1 MQSNRRELWTKCV
14 NGTTLSGDWGY
25 RWYYPFIVTLAQDNG
40 HLFFI
45 IVKYPQYHYKITAFF
60 AHLRWPSTSRFAPLQ
75 IDINNIPVA
84 IHGYC
89 VSNVTFFH
97 PHWYPGVFHIALVV
111 NTCKFLTKCSVNLL
125 DRRRQNFTR
134 QLAIDWLI
142 WHPSPPKKTPNQ
154 NPPQI
159 TLANPN
165 PILDGLIQYL

>member
-40 HLFFI
+40 HRFLI
-45 IVKYPQYHYKITAFF
+45 IVKYPQYHYKFTAFF

-75 IDINNIPVA
+75 IDINNIHVA

-111 NTCKFLTKCSVNLL
+111 NTCKFLVWICLIGGAKILLVN
-125 DRRRQNFTR
+125 
-134 QLAIDWLI
+134 WL
-142 WHPSPPKKTPNQ
+142 PTDLFDTPPPKK
-154 NPPQI
+154 NPEPKPPTNNTCQ
-159 TLANPN
+159 P
-165 PILDGLIQYL
+165 

>member
-14 NGTTLSGDWGY
+14 NGITLSGDWGY

-40 HLFFI
+40 HRFLI

-75 IDINNIPVA
+75 IDINNIHVA

-97 PHWYPGVFHIALVV
+97 PHWYPGVSHTPWWWTHVNSLRNVVWICLIGGAKILLV
-111 NTCKFLTKCSVNLL
+111 N
-125 DRRRQNFTR
+125 
-134 QLAIDWLI
+134 WL
-142 WHPSPPKKTPNQ
+142 PTDLFDTPPPQKKIPNQ